1 MSSLEEEDYST
12 RLDAGTWRKVFRR
25 AMEQKG
31 HVGSLAAVA
40 VAIAFLDTMYPLVT
54 QQVIDISTG
63 STTEAHQPLQNF
75 IAYYAGIT
83 VLLVAGVCAFIYL
96 AGRITTHMSH
106 DVRRDAFARLQELSF
121 SYFDRRPVGWLMS
134 RVTSDC
140 SRLSDFVA
148 WGILDAVWALSLMS
162 GIAVIMFIKEWR
174 LALIVLTTM
183 PVLAVISAYFKYL
196 NLKSSRVMRKINA
209 QMTASYNES
218 IAGIRTSKTLV
229 REDENLVEFQA
240 LSGGMFNASV
250 KNAVQSALY
259 IPAVVTLGSTA
270 LGLVL
275 WYGGGITQIK
285 GMSIG
290 TLVMFMSYAGQF
302 FDPVQQLA
310 HVFTQMHRAQASG
323 ERIIDLLETEPE
335 IKDSPAVLARKSADG
350 ARIEHIEFRNVTF
363 AYKEGPTV
371 LENFSLNV
379 RAGQTIALVGPTG
392 GGKSTIVSLLCRFYE
407 PVSGE
412 ILIDGIDY
420 RERGLHWLQSNLG
433 MVLQTPHLF
442 SGSVKENI
450 RYGKLSA
457 TDDEIIHAAKL
468 VNAHDFITAMEQG
481 YDSPVGEGG
490 SKLSTGQRQLVSF
503 ARAILANPQ
512 LFVMDEATSS
522 VDTQTEQL
530 IQKGLQK
537 ILKERISFV
546 IAHRLSTIR
555 AADVILVIEKGRI
568 AERGT
573 HHELIL
579 QRGHYHELYTNQFV
593 REKEVELLAGQ

>member
-1 MSSLEEEDYST
+1 MSFLEEEDYTT
-12 RLDAGTWRKVFRR
+12 RLDAGTWRKVYRR
-25 AMEQKG
+25 AMEQKR
-31 HVGSLAAVA
+31 HVTGLAVT
-40 VAIAFLDTMYPLVT
+40 AISIAGIDMLFPLVT
-54 QQVIDISTG
+54 KNAIDASQ
-63 STTEAHQPLQNF
+63 AHQPLSEY
-75 IAYYAGIT
+75 IVYYAILT
-83 VLLVAGVCAFIYL
+83 ALLVAGVCIFIYL

-106 DVRRDAFARLQELSF
+106 DIRRDAFAKLQELSF

-148 WGILDAVWALSLMS
+148 WGILDAVWATSLMS
-162 GIAVIMFIKEWR
+162 GIAIIMFIQNWK
-174 LALIVLTTM
+174 LALILLTTM

-196 NLKSSRVMRKINA
+196 NLKSSRVMRKVNA
-209 QMTASYNES
+209 QITASYNEGIS
-218 IAGIRTSKTLV
+218 GIRTSKTLV
-229 REDENLVEFQA
+229 REDENLVEFQK
-240 LSGGMFNASV
+240 LSGDMFNASV

-275 WYGGGITQIK
+275 WYGGGVTQIQ

-335 IKDSPAVLARKSADG
+335 IKDSPAVLERLAREGPDNS
-350 ARIEHIEFRNVTF
+350 RLSHIEFRNVTF

-371 LENFSLNV
+371 LENFSLTV

-407 PVSGE
+407 PVSGQ
-412 ILIDGIDY
+412 ILIDGVDY

-442 SGSVKENI
+442 SGSIKENI
-450 RYGKLSA
+450 RYGNLKA
-457 TDDEIIHAAKL
+457 TDDEIIQAAKL